1 MSTSSFVAQSTSTF
15 ESLTKRS
22 RPKVGI
28 DLVDQ
33 KDGFVASYTTG
44 DKIEG
49 EVTITAEHDI
59 QFDDINITF
68 EGLAT
73 TSVERS
79 SSLAGSGRTSNAYQ
93 AFLKLRQP
101 IRQTEYPHPRIF
113 EAGCTFRFPFTFVVP
128 DHLLPQA
135 CDHSKDNIHLR
146 YAHTQLPPSLGD
158 PMLAGDGVSL
168 LDDMAP
174 AMTRI
179 SYVIKVSISRKPSVE
194 GGRST
199 SLASVAKK
207 VRVVPAVDEQPPL
220 SIPDD
225 CDDYCLRKERD
236 VRKGLLRGKYGRLVI
251 ATSQPKP
258 LQCDFPTRNGSS
270 CSASTVATLH
280 LRFDPVGDE
289 QPPRLGTL
297 WTKIKASTFYS
308 IIPWDNFPSMSSRTY
323 WTNIRGV
330 YAETMPLS
338 SRCIASV
345 QWEKHC
351 NENDNNMPRRVS
363 MQSASSTESLTGPS
377 ASYSSKTFYTASLL
391 VPITLPNSK
400 SFVPTFHSCLI
411 SRTYALDL
419 CVSYHTPNANL
430 VAPSSSLRVPIQIT
444 CGRRDKSTRQDDTE
458 AEVDAENDEEEDV
471 FRPRRIGLPNPG
483 SLDGSGSLSDISDNT
498 SRSLERADP
507 PGYSDMTSLPQSWGH
522 PNGHTLAA
530 CSSTPRD
537 DENRRPEEK
546 TGAMAMLLP
555 PV

>member
-1 MSTSSFVAQSTSTF
+1 MSASSFIARSTSTF

-22 RPKVGI
+22 RPKVEV

-49 EVTITAEHDI
+49 EVTVTAEHDI
-59 QFDDINITF
+59 QFDEINITF

-79 SSLAGSGRTSNAYQ
+79 STLAGSTGTSNAYQ

-101 IRQTEYPHPRIF
+101 TRQTDYPHPRVF

-135 CDHSKDNIHLR
+135 CDHSKDNLHLR

-158 PMLAGDGVSL
+158 PMLAGDGVGL

-174 AMTRI
+174 TMSRI
-179 SYVIKVSISRKPSVE
+179 SYVIKVLISRKPSVE

-199 SLASVAKK
+199 TLASVAKK
-207 VRVVPAVDEQPPL
+207 VRIVPAVDEQPPL
-220 SIPDD
+220 NIPDD
-225 CDDYCLRKERD
+225 CDDYCLRKEKD
-236 VRKGLLRGKYGRLVI
+236 VKKGLLRGKYGRLVI

-258 LQCDFPTRNGSS
+258 LQCDFPARNG
-270 CSASTVATLH
+270 SASTVATLH

-308 IIPWDNFPSMSSRTY
+308 IIPWDNFPSKSSNTY

-330 YAETMPLS
+330 YAETVPLS

-345 QWEKHC
+345 KWDKHC
-351 NENDNNMPRRVS
+351 NNNMSRRDS
-363 MQSASSTESLTGPS
+363 TQSASSTESLTGPS
-377 ASYSSKTFYTASLL
+377 ASCSSKTFYTASIL
-391 VPITLPNSK
+391 VPVTLPKSK

-411 SRTYALDL
+411 SRTYALDF
-419 CVSYHTPNANL
+419 CVSYRTPNANL

-444 CGRRDKSTRQDDTE
+444 CGRRGKATSQDDTE
-458 AEVDAENDEEEDV
+458 AEEEPL
-471 FRPRRIGLPNPG
+471 RPRNIALPNHGCLG
-483 SLDGSGSLSDISDNT
+483 SSGNLSDISDNT
-498 SRSLERADP
+498 SSSLERADP
-507 PGYSDMTSLPQSWGH
+507 PGYSDPTSLPRSWGR
-522 PNGHTLAA
+522 PNGQTLAA
-530 CSSTPRD
+530 CSSTPPED
-537 DENRRPEEK
+537 DENSRPEEK
-546 TGAMAMLLP
+546 TGAMTLLLP
-555 PV
+555 AM